1 MMDLYHIFQY
11 LKGRC
16 HGNQIIC
23 EHQVQH
29 SQKKLAYF
37 VKYFRIHWT
46 YFRKLFTI

>member
-11 LKGRC
+11 LKGLC

-29 SQKKLAYF
+29 GQKMAYF
-37 VKYFRIHWT
+37 VKYFRIYWT
-46 YFRKLFTI
+46 YYHNLFTI